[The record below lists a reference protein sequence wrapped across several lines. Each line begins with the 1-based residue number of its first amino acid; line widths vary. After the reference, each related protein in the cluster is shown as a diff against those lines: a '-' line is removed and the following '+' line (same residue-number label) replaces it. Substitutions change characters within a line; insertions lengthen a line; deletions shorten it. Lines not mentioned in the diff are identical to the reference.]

1 MSSRCASR
9 VMSPNAGRG
18 NSSEG
23 LSSHGDKTAAPKL
36 GMRSHTTRLFWKYL
50 LGTQC
55 GWCANERV
63 SSRPSLSYP
72 LLPLSSLPS
81 RPPPS
86 PSQVRLPPS
95 RRHVAIS
102 LGSIPGLHFFFF
114 YSNISLPWCL
124 VLFQGFVSPWTQLQ
138 FQMYIPP
145 WTFHLI
151 SDLADSRG
159 P

>member
-114 YSNISLPWCL
+114 ILTSLFRG
-124 VLFQGFVSPWTQLQ
+124 VLSFSKGLFLHGLS
-138 FQMYIPP
+138 
-145 WTFHLI
+145 
-151 SDLADSRG
+151 SSSRCTSHPG
-159 P
+159 PFT